1 MTGRVYQTALGTPLD
16 LGALI
21 LKNEKVRA
29 VGNMKVNARGDS
41 LDGDNKTI
49 ETKNKQLK
57 RSNERQVIHNVSRTP
72 VTTKSTPKPV
82 PKREPHGKSKEE

>member
-1 MTGRVYQTALGTPLD
+1 MTSRVYKTSQGQTID

-41 LDGDNKTI
+41 LDGENKSI
-49 ETKNKQLK
+49 DTKSRQLK
-57 RSNERQVIHNVSRTP
+57 RSNDRRVITNVSSKP
-72 VTTKSTPKPV
+72 ITTKNTPKVAPV
-82 PKREPHGKSKEE
+82 RDRDNNSQ

>member
-1 MTGRVYQTALGTPLD
+1 MTSRVYKTSQGQAVD

-41 LDGDNKTI
+41 LDGENKTI
-49 ETKNKQLK
+49 ESKGRQLK
-57 RSNERQVIHNVSRTP
+57 RSNERQVISNVSSKP
-72 VTTKSTPKPV
+72 ITTKSTPKVV
-82 PKREPHGKSKEE
+82 PDRDRDSENQ

>member
-1 MTGRVYQTALGTPLD
+1 MTSRVYKTSQGQTID

-41 LDGDNKTI
+41 LDGENKSI
-49 ETKNKQLK
+49 DSKSRQLK
-57 RSNERQVIHNVSRTP
+57 RSNDRQVITNVSSKP
-72 VTTKSTPKPV
+72 ITTKNTPKVAPI
-82 PKREPHGKSKEE
+82 RDRDNKSQ

>member
-1 MTGRVYQTALGTPLD
+1 MTSRVYKTSQGQTID

-41 LDGDNKTI
+41 LDGENKSI
-49 ETKNKQLK
+49 DTKSRQLK
-57 RSNERQVIHNVSRTP
+57 RSNDRQVITNVSSKP
-72 VTTKSTPKPV
+72 ITTKNTPKVAPT
-82 PKREPHGKSKEE
+82 RDRDSETQ